1 MKAIYIIALIWVT
14 AATAIF
20 INADA
25 ANSAV
30 QEIQKLCTLLAAVIV
45 PYVFVKLCEGASK

>member
-1 MKAIYIIALIWVT
+1 MKALYMIALIWVT
-14 AATAIF
+14 AATVIF
-20 INADA
+20 MNADA

-45 PYVFVKLCEGASK
+45 PYVFVKLAEGVSK